1 MYFNNFGLFFFR
13 VVQWHDDFADV
24 SVSETNRKSNWSA
37 DFENLFTSQ
46 TGSDVCFIIA
56 GQEIKAHKIILSAR
70 SPVFAAMFN
79 SDMKEKS
86 MDRIDIKDIDA
97 DIFNALLRFIYTD
110 RVELT
115 ETNVGALLAVANQYL
130 LPFLKSNCEE
140 FIVQRL
146 STENCVEMLTL
157 ADLHNAMQL
166 KRMATKYFRSRQAI
180 VRKTEGWKNLKKSRL
195 DVACDIMENLL
206 DLT

>member
-1 MYFNNFGLFFFR
+1 
-13 VVQWHDDFADV
+13 
-24 SVSETNRKSNWSA
+24 
-37 DFENLFTSQ
+37 
-46 TGSDVCFIIA
+46 
-56 GQEIKAHKIILSAR
+56 
-70 SPVFAAMFN
+70 
-79 SDMKEKS
+79 
-86 MDRIDIKDIDA
+86 MDRIDIKDIDP

-110 RVELT
+110 RVELR

-130 LPFLKSNCEE
+130 LPFLKSNCEK

-157 ADLHNAMQL
+157 ADLHNAMEL